1 MIKVAIIDD
10 GVCVDKIKQQ
20 DINLFRIN
28 KQGLIMRTKNYPKT
42 LTHGTLCAAI
52 ISEMTRYYHEINSIK
67 VKVKNKNGKIEA
79 LISAIDYC
87 VANNIDVINLSMGS
101 TSLDDEISLREATK
115 QAYNAG
121 IIVVAAHS
129 NENKKTYPASFE
141 QVIGVRHSE
150 KARNGIYHRKGDLN
164 SDFCTYAK
172 VPLTLKRKVIT
183 AQPANSF
190 ATSVMTAVV
199 ADMLFEKKY
208 SFDELL
214 VELHGLCINK

>member
-1 MIKVAIIDD
+1 M
-10 GVCVDKIKQQ
+10 
-20 DINLFRIN
+20 
-28 KQGLIMRTKNYPKT
+28 
-42 LTHGTLCAAI
+42 
-52 ISEMTRYYHEINSIK
+52 
-67 VKVKNKNGKIEA
+67 
-79 LISAIDYC
+79 
-87 VANNIDVINLSMGS
+87 ANNIDVINLSMGS

-199 ADMLFEKKY
+199 ADLLFEKKY